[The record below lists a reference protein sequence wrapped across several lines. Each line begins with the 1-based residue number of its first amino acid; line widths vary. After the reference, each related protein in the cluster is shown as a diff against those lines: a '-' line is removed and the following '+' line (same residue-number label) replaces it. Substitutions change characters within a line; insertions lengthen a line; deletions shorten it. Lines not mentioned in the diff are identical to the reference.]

1 MKPLKIFIL
10 LSLQLI
16 ALPAWA
22 KGAVA
27 AAEKTLPGGTL
38 AMISYVVLW
47 FMLPAYFVVLTLR
60 LNKVRSDIKGL
71 EGRID
76 GLFEDEED

>member
-1 MKPLKIFIL
+1 MKPLAILLL

-22 KGAVA
+22 KGGIA
-27 AAEKTLPGGTL
+27 AAEKTVPGGIL
-38 AMISYVVLW
+38 AMVSYVVLW
-47 FMLPAYFVVLTLR
+47 FMLLAYFVVLTVR
-60 LNKVRSDIKGL
+60 LSKVRSDIKGL